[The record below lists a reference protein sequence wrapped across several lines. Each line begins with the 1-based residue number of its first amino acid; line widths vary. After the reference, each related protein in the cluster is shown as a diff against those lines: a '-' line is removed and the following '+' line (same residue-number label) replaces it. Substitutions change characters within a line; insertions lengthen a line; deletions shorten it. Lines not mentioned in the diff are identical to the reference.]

1 MEPRI
6 LLEFLREQHKT
17 GEEKKLGERSSSLGE
32 KIAEI
37 DIENL
42 LKALELR
49 LTVIRNSL
57 DEKVSRSRS
66 PSLGGDLVSDV
77 VRIVTD
83 VTVRSGL
90 LGFTA
95 GEVPTMY
102 SEPPDHEPL
111 IDVFDEEKELRIL
124 VQLPGIRKEDVSAEV
139 KEGRVLIRI
148 KRRDATYYREIPC
161 ATNPSEIRV
170 NSITENNSVLEIL
183 FSKSA

>member
-1 MEPRI
+1 M
-6 LLEFLREQHKT
+6 
-17 GEEKKLGERSSSLGE
+17 
-32 KIAEI
+32 AEI

-49 LTVIRNSL
+49 LTAIRNSI
-57 DEKVSRSRS
+57 DEKVSRSRR

-90 LGFTA
+90 LGLTA
-95 GEVPTMY
+95 GEVPMMY
-102 SEPPDHEPL
+102 SEPPVHEPL
-111 IDVFDEEKELRIL
+111 IDVFDEEKQLRVL
-124 VQLPGIRKEDVSAEV
+124 VQLPGIRKEDVSARV
-139 KEGRVLIRI
+139 KDGGISIWI
-148 KRRDATYYREIPC
+148 KRGDATYYREIPC

>member
-1 MEPRI
+1 
-6 LLEFLREQHKT
+6 
-17 GEEKKLGERSSSLGE
+17 LGNRSSSLT
-32 KIAEI
+32 KKMAEI

-42 LKALELR
+42 LKALESR

-57 DEKVSRSRS
+57 DERVSKSRR
-66 PSLGGDLVSDV
+66 PTLGGDLVGDV
-77 VRIVTD
+77 VKIVTD
-83 VTVRSGL
+83 LTVRSGL

-95 GEVPTMY
+95 GEVPMMY
-102 SEPPDHEPL
+102 PEPPVHEPL
-111 IDVFDEEKELRIL
+111 IDVFDEERQLKIL
-124 VQLPGIRKEDVSAEV
+124 VQLPGIRKEDVSAQV

>member
-1 MEPRI
+1 M
-6 LLEFLREQHKT
+6 
-17 GEEKKLGERSSSLGE
+17 GE

-90 LGFTA
+90 LGLTA
-95 GEVPTMY
+95 VEAPIPY
-102 SEPPDHEPL
+102 SEPPVHEPL
-111 IDVFDEEKELRIL
+111 IDVFDEEKQLKIL
-124 VQLPGIRKEDVSAEV
+124 VQLPGIKKEDVSAQV
-139 KEGRVLIRI
+139 KEGRILIRI
-148 KRRDATYYREIPC
+148 RRGDATYYREIPC
-161 ATNPSEIRV
+161 ATNPSEIRIS
-170 NSITENNSVLEIL
+170 SITENNSVLEIS

>member
-1 MEPRI
+1 M
-6 LLEFLREQHKT
+6 
-17 GEEKKLGERSSSLGE
+17 GE

-66 PSLGGDLVSDV
+66 SSLGGDLVSDV

-90 LGFTA
+90 LGFTDE
-95 GEVPTMY
+95 EVPMSY
-102 SEPPDHEPL
+102 SEPTEHEPL
-111 IDVFDEEKELRIL
+111 IDVLDEEKELRIL
-124 VQLPGIRKEDVSAEV
+124 VQFPVIRKEAVSA
-139 KEGRVLIRI
+139 
-148 KRRDATYYREIPC
+148 
-161 ATNPSEIRV
+161 
-170 NSITENNSVLEIL
+170 
-183 FSKSA
+183 

>member
-6 LLEFLREQHKT
+6 LLESLREQYKT
-17 GEEKKLGERSSSLGE
+17 GEEKKHGERSSSLGE

-77 VRIVTD
+77 VRIVTE
-83 VTVRSGL
+83 VRVMSCL
-90 LGFTA
+90 IGFMD
-95 GEVPTMY
+95 EVMY
-102 SEPPDHEPL
+102 TS
-111 IDVFDEEKELRIL
+111 
-124 VQLPGIRKEDVSAEV
+124 
-139 KEGRVLIRI
+139 
-148 KRRDATYYREIPC
+148 Y
-161 ATNPSEIRV
+161 
-170 NSITENNSVLEIL
+170 
-183 FSKSA
+183 

>member
-1 MEPRI
+1 M
-6 LLEFLREQHKT
+6 
-17 GEEKKLGERSSSLGE
+17 
-32 KIAEI
+32 AEI

-57 DEKVSRSRS
+57 DERVSRSRRQS
-66 PSLGGDLVSDV
+66 VGGDFVGEVVSDV

-83 VTVRSGL
+83 LTVRSGL
-90 LGFTA
+90 LGLMA
-95 GEVPTMY
+95 GEAPMTY
-102 SEPPDHEPL
+102 PDPPVHEPL
-111 IDVFDEEKELRIL
+111 IDVFDEEKQLKIL
-124 VQLPGIRKEDVSAEV
+124 VQLPVIKKEDVSAQV
-139 KEGRVLIRI
+139 KEGRILIRI
-148 KRRDATYYREIPC
+148 KRGDTTYHREIPC